1 MSIPWNNLQ
10 SFVTDWFK
18 GLQTIADTIA
28 HDQDAGADNS
38 MLPLASLPYK
48 FDCTLYGTVSTRSI
62 IDGYDAWDKGY
73 GYQPWLFAYRLNL
86 TNNVLRVVNQ
96 EFLGKCTMSP
106 PDRWGWLNND
116 DIATIEAAG
125 KNVFNR
131 PIEIINN
138 YPTNTIKVIG
148 GNYGTISFKPLL
160 HDITDIQI
168 KYPCKNGT
176 SETYAQSLI
185 GATTVQLPVYNDN
198 TGYYDASYYSD
209 YQSMGS
215 QPNYSGYS
223 TLIAVFDSVSDAEN
237 VVGALS
243 PYNTHNDVINYTKS
257 GSEYMLYYG
266 DNYLIYALTDDKIY
280 TYNDLYTGTK
290 QATNTINTWNPTA
303 TPITTPTYND
313 VKYGETDANH
323 TKPMV
328 LNKVVPD
335 ANGMVYYYEL
345 DKDDVWKVR
354 SGLNTINLDVTVL
367 KDVTRN
373 LISYKIFAFSPTAL
387 IKTKT
392 PVIVHIGGR
401 EIKYNGD
408 SIPAN
413 YVEELNTIA
422 LGSINISKLFGDYR
436 DFAPYTKIELFVPF
450 CGWTTL
456 PSWCIDTTI
465 TGELFV
471 DMWNGSC
478 KAVIKA
484 NALDASDGVVVC
496 EMGGVCAYDVPFV
509 ADATGAKAASLLSK
523 VATTAGAVAT
533 GNPLAIATSGISL
546 ATALN
551 ENYTRMTGVVGD
563 GSNIN
568 GLDHMFVKLT
578 RVSWTDAHK
587 KARPD
592 AYKHTQGI
600 PCGKQLKLTAG
611 DGFTQIHD
619 ATITGAMTDREKQ
632 MIIDGFRHGLI
643 L

>member
-1 MSIPWNNLQ
+1 MSMPWNNLQ
-10 SFVTDWFK
+10 SFINDWFK
-18 GLQTIADTIA
+18 GLQIIADTIA
-28 HDQDAGADNS
+28 PDAGADNS

-48 FDCTLYGTVSTRSI
+48 FDCTLYGTVSTRSL

-106 PDRWGWLNND
+106 PDRWGWLTNE

-125 KNVFNR
+125 KNVFSR
-131 PIEIINN
+131 PIEIVNN
-138 YPTNTIKVIG
+138 YPTNTIKIIG
-148 GNYGTISFKPLL
+148 GNYGVVSFKPLL

-168 KYPCKNGT
+168 KYPCKNDT
-176 SETYAQSLI
+176 SETYSQSLI
-185 GATTVQLPVYNDN
+185 GATTTQLPVYNDN
-198 TGYYDASYYSD
+198 TGFYDATYYAD
-209 YQSMGS
+209 HQSIGS
-215 QPNYSGYS
+215 QPNYSVYS
-223 TLIAVFDSVSDAEN
+223 TLIAVFDSVSEAEK
-237 VVGALS
+237 VVETLS
-243 PYNTHNDVINYTKS
+243 PYNTNNDVINYTKS
-257 GSEYMLYYG
+257 GSEYKLYYG

-290 QATNTINTWNPTA
+290 QATNTINTWHPTA
-303 TPITTPTYND
+303 APIQTPTYTD
-313 VKYGETDANH
+313 VKYDETDKNH
-323 TKPMV
+323 TKPME
-328 LNKVVPD
+328 LNKFVPD
-335 ANGMVYYYEL
+335 TNGMVYYYEL

-354 SGLNTINLDVTVL
+354 SGLNTINLDATVL

-373 LISYKIFAFSPTAL
+373 LISYKLFAFSPTTL

-401 EIKYNGD
+401 EIKYEGN

-422 LGSINISKLFGDYR
+422 LGSINIGKLFGDYR
-436 DFAPYTKIELFVPF
+436 DYAPYTKIELFVPF

-465 TGELFV
+465 TGEMFV

-484 NALDASDGVVVC
+484 NALDSDGVVVC

-551 ENYTRMTGVVGD
+551 ENYTRMMGVVGD

-592 AYKHTQGI
+592 AYKHMHGI
-600 PCGKQLKLTAG
+600 PCGKQLTLTAG
-611 DGFTQIHD
+611 DGFTQINN

>member
-1 MSIPWNNLQ
+1 MSLPWNNLQ

-18 GLQTIADTIA
+18 GLQEIADSIA
-28 HDQDAGADNS
+28 PDAGADNS
-38 MLPLASLPYK
+38 MLPLASLPYR
-48 FDCTLYGTVSTRSI
+48 FDTTQYGIVYTRDV
-62 IDGYDAWDKGY
+62 IDGYDTWDKGY

-86 TNNVLRVVNQ
+86 YNNVLRVLNCQYV
-96 EFLGKCTMSP
+96 GKNNVTS
-106 PDRWGWLNND
+106 DKWSWLTD
-116 DIATIEAAG
+116 SDIATIESALSVVNG
-125 KNVFNR
+125 IS
-131 PIEIINN
+131 IENSFPTEKIVIN
-138 YPTNTIKVIG
+138 YS
-148 GNYGTISFKPLL
+148 NYGNVWFNPAMHSDSDIKFKIPV
-160 HDITDIQI
+160 
-168 KYPCKNGT
+168 KNGT
-176 SETYAQSLI
+176 FIYSDSVGAQFDLSTI
-185 GATTVQLPVYNDN
+185 PYDN
-198 TGYYDASYYSD
+198 NGYFNPPDIWELKTGKKPTSYKENCIIVFDNNLDASRLVND
-209 YQSMGS
+209 VLATGS
-215 QPNYSGYS
+215 
-223 TLIAVFDSVSDAEN
+223 A
-237 VVGALS
+237 
-243 PYNTHNDVINYTKS
+243 HNDVINYTKS
-257 GSEYMLYYG
+257 GSEYKLYYG
-266 DNYLIYALTDDKIY
+266 DTYLVYALTDDKIY
-280 TYNDLYTGTK
+280 TYNDLYAGTK
-290 QATNTINTWNPTA
+290 QATNTINAWNPTA

-313 VKYGETDANH
+313 VKYGAEIDKNH

-345 DKDDVWKVR
+345 NKDDVWKVR

-401 EIKYNGD
+401 EIKYEGN

-436 DFAPYTKIELFVPF
+436 DYAPYTKIELFVPF

-484 NALDASDGVVVC
+484 SALDAPDGVVVC

-551 ENYTRMTGVVGD
+551 ENYTRMMGVVGD

-578 RVSWTDAHK
+578 RVSWTDTHK

-592 AYKHTQGI
+592 AYKHMHGI
-600 PCGKQLKLTAG
+600 PCGKQLTLTAG
-611 DGFTQIHD
+611 DGFTQIID
-619 ATITGAMTDREKQ
+619 ANITGAMTDREKQ

>member
-1 MSIPWNNLQ
+1 MPLPWNNLQ
-10 SFVTDWFK
+10 TFVTDWMK
-18 GLQTIADTIA
+18 GLQEIVDSIAPDP
-28 HDQDAGADNS
+28 GEDNS

-48 FDCTLYGTVSTRSI
+48 FDCTLYCTTTTRSL

-73 GYQPWLFAYRLNL
+73 GYQPWLVGYRLNL
-86 TNNVLRVVNQ
+86 TNNVLRIVNQ
-96 EFLGKCTMSP
+96 EFLGKCVMSP
-106 PDRWGWLNND
+106 PDRWGWLTNE

-125 KNVFNR
+125 KEVYSR
-131 PIEIINN
+131 PIEVVNN

-148 GNYGTISFKPLL
+148 GTYGSVSFKPLL
-160 HDITDIQI
+160 HDVTDIQI
-168 KYPCKNGT
+168 KYPAKNDT
-176 SETYAQSLI
+176 WHTYSQSLI
-185 GATTVQLPVYNDN
+185 GATTTQLPVYNDN
-198 TGYYDASYYSD
+198 TGYWETEYYSD
-209 YQSMGS
+209 HQSTGS
-215 QPNYSGYS
+215 QPNYSVYS
-223 TLIAVFDSVSDAEN
+223 NMIVVFDSDSEAEN
-237 VVGALS
+237 VVNTLS
-243 PYNTHNDVINYTKS
+243 QYNDNNDVINYTKS
-257 GSEYMLYYG
+257 GSEYKLYYG
-266 DNYLIYALTDDKIY
+266 DHYLIYALNDSKIY
-280 TYNDLYTGTK
+280 NYHDLFTGTK
-290 QATNTINTWNPTA
+290 QATDRINSWNPSA
-303 TPITTPTYND
+303 PPIKTPTYND
-313 VKYGETDANH
+313 VKYDETDANH

-328 LNKVVPD
+328 LNKFVPD

-354 SGLNTINLDVTVL
+354 SGLNTINLDATVL

-401 EIKYNGD
+401 EIKYND
-408 SIPAN
+408 ASIPAN

-422 LGSINISKLFGDYR
+422 LGAINISKLFSDYR
-436 DFAPYTKIELFVPF
+436 DYAPYTKIELFVPF

-465 TGELFV
+465 TGEMFV

-484 NALDASDGVVVC
+484 SALDAPDGVVVC

-509 ADATGAKAASLLSK
+509 ADATGTKAASLLSK

-551 ENYTRMTGVVGD
+551 ENYTRMMGVVGD

-592 AYKHTQGI
+592 AYKHMHGI
-600 PCGKQLKLTAG
+600 PCGKQLTLTAG
-611 DGFTQIHD
+611 DGFTQIND